1 MRNDHDVVRCS
12 HGGDALGL
20 FMVAC
25 RRGQATTEENRSEQ
39 VAKNALQATGSA
51 VCPRNWQLQAQKPGS
66 RTSVMP
72 PIQVTSGWRISTALR
87 SINSRKP

>member
-25 RRGQATTEENRSEQ
+25 RRGQAQ
-39 VAKNALQATGSA
+39 
-51 VCPRNWQLQAQKPGS
+51 QKK
-66 RTSVMP
+66 
-72 PIQVTSGWRISTALR
+72 IDQ
-87 SINSRKP
+87 NK